1 MGFSF
6 GWVYEHIH
14 IYIIQVNVY
23 KKRGLS
29 VLSGGMIKHLLLCS

>member
-1 MGFSF
+1 MGFSL

-23 KKRGLS
+23 KKRGPS
-29 VLSGGMIKHLLLCS
+29 ASSDGMIYHLLLCS